1 MAVTVYKP
9 ERGAQRPIRGVLFD
23 MDGLVLDSEKLYSR
37 FWREACGFYGFSMS
51 YEQSLKMRAL
61 NRHAGAAML
70 HSFFG
75 DEADYVQI
83 RTKRIQL
90 MDAFIE
96 ENGVELK
103 PGIFELLTFLKDR
116 GIAAAI
122 ASSSPMD
129 RIRSHLSRYGLDVQ
143 FDALCSGHQVP
154 NGKPAPDIYLYAA
167 RQLGLNPEECMAL
180 EDAPSGITSAYR
192 AGCLCVMVPDQDQ
205 PDAATLPMLYAKAD
219 RLTDVISLLK

>member
-1 MAVTVYKP
+1 MAITLYQP
-9 ERGAQRPIRGVLFD
+9 EWGAERPIRGVLFD

-37 FWREACGFYGFSMS
+37 FWREACGFYGFTMS

-61 NRHAGAAML
+61 NRNAGAAML

-103 PGIFELLTFLKDR
+103 PGIFELLAFLKER
-116 GIAAAI
+116 NIATAI
-122 ASSSPMD
+122 ASSSPLP
-129 RIRSHLSRYGLDVQ
+129 RIRSHLSRHGLDVQ

-154 NGKPAPDIYLYAA
+154 NGKPAPDIYLHAA
-167 RQLGLNPEECMAL
+167 EQLGLKPEECMAL
-180 EDAPSGITSAYR
+180 EDAPSGILSAYR

-205 PDAATLPMLYAKAD
+205 PTADTLPLLYAKAD
-219 RLTDVISLLK
+219 SLTDVMELL